1 VLLENI
7 RNFLRQNYVE
17 DFQLDDPL
25 ETLQLILDGLNTQ
38 QVECEKHKAENE
50 NLKK

>member
-7 RNFLRQNYVE
+7 RTFLRQNYVE
-17 DFQLDDPL
+17 NFQLDDPL
-25 ETLQLILDGLNTQ
+25 ETLQLILDGINRQ
-38 QVECEKHKAENE
+38 QVECESHKAENE